1 MEEKN
6 RRMGRLPKSP
16 VVETEEG
23 KNLTAAQI
31 SQRYR
36 DRKKAAGLELASFWI
51 PSEFVTKVR
60 ELAEKD
66 GENTSEVLER
76 ILRKF
81 FK

>member
-1 MEEKN
+1 MEEKK
-6 RRMGRLPKSP
+6 RRLGRIPKSP
-16 VVETEEG
+16 VVEEG

-36 DRKKAAGLELASFWI
+36 DRKKASGLELASFWI
-51 PSEFVTKVR
+51 PSEFVTKIR
-60 ELAEKD
+60 TLAEKD
-66 GENTSEVLER
+66 GENTSDILER